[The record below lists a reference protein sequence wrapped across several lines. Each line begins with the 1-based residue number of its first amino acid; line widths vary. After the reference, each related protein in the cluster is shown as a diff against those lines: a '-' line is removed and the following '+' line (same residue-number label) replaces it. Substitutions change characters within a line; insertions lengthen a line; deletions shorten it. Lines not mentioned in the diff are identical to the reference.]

1 MSARNAAPGTSTHES
16 FLRHG
21 NFRWAKAAGGLVLFA
36 LVGYLFFSVPPR
48 PYGGTWFGYTLGSI
62 GAGLIVWL
70 ALLGIRK
77 RRINPGNWSLKAWTS
92 AHVYLGLA
100 LVVVATLHSGFH
112 FGLNVH
118 TLAYA
123 LTLLVVLSGMFG
135 VAAYATL
142 PKALAAS
149 REELTQPQMVDA
161 LRAIDRQLDEAAQ
174 PLSHDDAE
182 WVVVSLAEQPFKDG
196 LRTRLA
202 GAPRRS
208 PTRVALAMLGERDR
222 DGPRQRVAALLAR
235 RLTQLER
242 IRHQQ
247 RLRALLEVWLYIHV
261 PATVALLAALS
272 AHVISEFYYW

>member
-1 MSARNAAPGTSTHES
+1 
-16 FLRHG
+16 
-21 NFRWAKAAGGLVLFA
+21 
-36 LVGYLFFSVPPR
+36 
-48 PYGGTWFGYTLGSI
+48 
-62 GAGLIVWL
+62 
-70 ALLGIRK
+70 
-77 RRINPGNWSLKAWTS
+77 
-92 AHVYLGLA
+92 
-100 LVVVATLHSGFH
+100 VVATLHSGFH

-123 LTLLVVLSGMFG
+123 LTLLVVLSGVFG
-135 VAAYATL
+135 VAVYAIL

-174 PLSHDDAE
+174 PLRHDDAE
-182 WVVVSLAEQPFKDG
+182 WVVVALAEQPFKDG
-196 LRTRLA
+196 LRARLA
-202 GAPRRS
+202 GGPRRS
-208 PTRVALAMLGERDR
+208 ATRVALAMLGERDG

-247 RLRALLEVWLYIHV
+247 RLRALLEVWLYIHL

>member
-1 MSARNAAPGTSTHES
+1 MSGAGSTHES
-16 FLRHG
+16 FLRHA
-21 NFRWAKAAGGLVLFA
+21 NFRWAKVAGGLALIA
-36 LVGYLFFSVPPR
+36 LVGYLFAPVPPR

-70 ALLGIRK
+70 TLLGIRK
-77 RRINPGNWSLKAWTS
+77 RRINPGHWSLKAWTS

-112 FGLNVH
+112 FGLNIH
-118 TLAYA
+118 TLAYV
-123 LTLLVVLSGMFG
+123 LTMLVVLSGLFG
-135 VAAYATL
+135 VVVYATL

-174 PLSHDDAE
+174 PLAHDDAE
-182 WVVVSLAEQPFKDG
+182 WVLAALAEQPFKDG
-196 LRTRLA
+196 LRARLA

-208 PTRVALAMLGERDR
+208 PTHVAHTMLGDGAGNAAS
-222 DGPRQRVAALLAR
+222 DGPRARVATLLAR
-235 RLTQLER
+235 RMTQLER

-247 RLRALLEVWLYIHV
+247 RLRALLEVWLYVHV
-261 PATVALLAALS
+261 PATVALLAALT

>member
-1 MSARNAAPGTSTHES
+1 MSAPVSSTHES

-21 NFRWAKAAGGLVLFA
+21 NFRWAKAAGGLALFA
-36 LVGYLFFSVPPR
+36 LVGYLFVPVPPR

-70 ALLGIRK
+70 TLLGVRK
-77 RRINPGNWSLKAWTS
+77 RRINPGHWSLKAWTS

-118 TLAYA
+118 TLAYV
-123 LTLLVVLSGMFG
+123 LTMLVVLSGLFG
-135 VAAYATL
+135 VVVYATL
-142 PKALAAS
+142 PKTLAAS

-182 WVVVSLAEQPFKDG
+182 WVVVALAEQPFKDG
-196 LRTRLA
+196 LRARLA

-208 PTRVALAMLGERDR
+208 ATRVALAMLGEGAGNGGN
-222 DGPRQRVAALLAR
+222 DGPRARVATLLAR
-235 RLTQLER
+235 RRTQLER

-247 RLRALLEVWLYIHV
+247 RLRALLEVWLYVHV
-261 PATVALLAALS
+261 PATVALLAALT